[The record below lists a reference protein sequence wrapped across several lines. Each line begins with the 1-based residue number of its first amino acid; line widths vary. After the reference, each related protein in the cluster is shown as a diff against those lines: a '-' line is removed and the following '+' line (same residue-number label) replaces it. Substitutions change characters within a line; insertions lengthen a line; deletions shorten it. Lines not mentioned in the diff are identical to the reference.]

1 MSDSPV
7 NDKHENSKPAPQ
19 TGPQQDVAGQG
30 ADTPANQ
37 AENIDAENKPDPVR
51 RMTLIVLAV
60 CVLLFVW
67 YLFADRF
74 APYTDI
80 ARVEAFVVPVVPQV
94 SGTVIKVDSGLNQVV
109 KQDQVV
115 VQINPQDYEL
125 AVQQAEA
132 DLDMAGQE
140 VGAGAAAVSSASA
153 KLTDSRAELLQVQ
166 LDFDRVE
173 GIYAQDA
180 GAVSKAERDKTRT
193 ALAQAKSQVAAAE
206 AELQKAKEQLGS
218 EGQDNPRIKAAL
230 STLKQA
236 RIDLE
241 RTTISAPTLGVI
253 TDVRIDEGHYAQ
265 AGQPLMTF
273 ISATD
278 VWIQA
283 NMRENSIGNIKEGDS
298 AEIVLDIAPGR
309 VFPGKVS
316 SIGYGAGQGR
326 DESLGS
332 LRTIEGQSGW
342 LRDAQRFPV
351 IIDFA
356 DDSARSLRRVGG
368 QADVTV
374 YTGDNWIL
382 NALGWLW
389 IRLMSMLSYAY

>member
-1 MSDSPV
+1 MSDNTA
-7 NDKHENSKPAPQ
+7 NDKQESSKPAPQ
-19 TGPQQDVAGQG
+19 SRPKEEPTEQG
-30 ADTPANQ
+30 VDTPVNQ
-37 AENIDAENKPDPVR
+37 AESVEAAKKPDPVR

-60 CVLLFVW
+60 CVVLFLW

-74 APYTDI
+74 TPYTDI
-80 ARVEAFVVPVVPQV
+80 ARVEAFVVPIVPQV
-94 SGTVIKVDSGLNQVV
+94 SGKVIKVETGLNQIV
-109 KQDQVV
+109 KQDQVIL
-115 VQINPQDYEL
+115 QIDPQDYEL
-125 AVQQAEA
+125 AVQEAEA
-132 DLDMAGQE
+132 DLDKADQE

-153 KLTDSRAELLQVQ
+153 KLTDSQAELVQAQ

-241 RTTISAPTLGVI
+241 RTTITAPTLGVV
-253 TDVRIDEGHYAQ
+253 TDVRIDVGHYAQ

-273 ISATD
+273 ISSTD

-283 NMRENSIGNIKEGDS
+283 NMRENSIGNIKAGDS
-298 AEIVLDIAPGR
+298 ADIVLDVAPGR
-309 VFPGKVS
+309 VFEGKVVG
-316 SIGYGAGQGR
+316 IGFGAGQGR
-326 DESLGS
+326 NESLGT
-332 LRTIEGQSGW
+332 LRTIEGQQGW

-356 DDSARSLRRVGG
+356 DDSAFGLRRVGG

-382 NALGWLW
+382 NGLGWLW
-389 IRLMSMLSYAY
+389 IRLMSVLSYVY

>member
-1 MSDSPV
+1 MSEKI
-7 NDKHENSKPAPQ
+7 KHSDQNQSSSVHSNKPQ
-19 TGPQQDVAGQG
+19 EETEGQKTE
-30 ADTPANQ
+30 TPAKEGKS
-37 AENIDAENKPDPVR
+37 AEAANKPDPVTR
-51 RMTLIVLAV
+51 TTLIVLAV

-67 YLFADRF
+67 YLLADRF
-74 APYTDI
+74 VPYTDI

-94 SGTVIKVDSGLNQVV
+94 SGTVIKVDTGLNQIV

-115 VQINPQDYEL
+115 VQIDPNDYKL

-132 DLDMAGQE
+132 NLDKAGQE

-153 KLTDSRAELLQVQ
+153 KLTDSQAKLVQAQ

-173 GIYAQDA
+173 RIFAQDA

-193 ALAQAKSQVAAAE
+193 ALDQAKSQVAGAE

-218 EGQDNPRIKAAL
+218 EGEENPKIKAAI
-230 STLKQA
+230 SALKQA

-241 RTTISAPTLGVI
+241 RTVMNAPSLGVV
-253 TDVRIDEGHYAQ
+253 TDVRIDEGHYAG

-283 NMRENSIGNIKEGDS
+283 NMRENSIGNIKVGDS
-298 AEIVLDIAPGR
+298 AEISLDVAPGR
-309 VFPGKVS
+309 VFPGKVT
-316 SIGYGAGQGR
+316 SIGYGVGKGR
-326 DESLGS
+326 SESLGA
-332 LRTIEGQSGW
+332 LRIIEGQQGW

-351 IIDFA
+351 IIEFT
-356 DDSARSLRRVGG
+356 DDSVLGLRRVGG

-374 YTGDNWIL
+374 YTGDNWLL
-382 NALGWLW
+382 NALGWFW
-389 IRLMSMLSYAY
+389 IRLMSVLSYVY